1 MQGGK
6 MTNVKCKAW
15 LTVAMACICAV
26 GTPLYAKEAPDYSA
40 FSDEELG
47 VYFQKFLVTENPKF
61 CKDLDLLLDEVA
73 SRDAAKPYISDP
85 NPLSALLCAVY
96 EKRNKDALALS
107 ADLEETLDALLLSN
121 LMLLVEV
128 DAGEFPAAAR
138 RIIKMASLA
147 DGDYISELDE
157 DVFWALASTLA
168 QNKNDEIRLRM
179 FRALADS
186 PHLGR
191 LPANMRSDIAQE
203 TITLDAKSGNFGRV
217 KMLKGELWGP
227 YSVLNL
233 LANRKLE
240 PIWPE
245 LEEIA
250 GPNLQKVAAAN
261 IAQNKEAYNA
271 DPDDRQA
278 FQIYAHALAFA
289 GKFEDAIALVRTF
302 DHSPEAMLNATEDDI
317 WAVNIEALALNA
329 LGRDSE
335 ADAVFDA
342 MAALPFEGERKFW
355 LIDFIMNRASRLV
368 SMGRWQKGLDATMLA
383 HQVAEKAGSPW
394 QKMVIRRARIC
405 ALVNLGRKAEA
416 ASLLV
421 EAYDRREDGYATA
434 AQAYLCAGDD
444 DKAAAIVLEALNN
457 PDHQDDMAQALQPDD
472 FGIFFVDGTLPDLRD
487 RLKSRPEIDA
497 AFNKIAR
504 DLPERLIPVA
514 SLRQRQIAQGK

>member
-1 MQGGK
+1 
-6 MTNVKCKAW
+6 MTSVKRKAW

-47 VYFQKFLVTENPKF
+47 ERYYQLADPDNAKF
-61 CKDLDLLLDEVA
+61 CNVMPPLLDEM
-73 SRDAAKPYISDP
+73 AKRQAFQPKIG
-85 NPLSALLCAVY
+85 NPELFSAFLCAAHERRY
-96 EKRNKDALALS
+96 KDAFAISVDIEKIANFVLP
-107 ADLEETLDALLLSN
+107 LEI
-121 LMLLVEV
+121 MLPVELG
-128 DAGEFPAAAR
+128 AEEFPAAAR
-138 RIIKMASLA
+138 RIIKMAGSA
-147 DGDYISELDE
+147 DGEAVGMLDE
-157 DVFWALASTLA
+157 KFFWPLASTLA

-203 TITLDAKSGNFGRV
+203 TITLDAKSGSFGRV

-227 YSVLNL
+227 YSFLEL

-434 AQAYLCAGDD
+434 ARAYLCAGDD
-444 DKAAAIVLEALNN
+444 DKAAAIVLEALKN

-504 DLPERLIPVA
+504 DLPERLIPVV

>member
-1 MQGGK
+1 
-6 MTNVKCKAW
+6 MTSVKRKAW
-15 LTVAMACICAV
+15 LTVAMACMCAV
-26 GTPLYAKEAPDYSA
+26 GTPLYAKEAPDYSG

-47 VYFQKFLVTENPKF
+47 VYFQEFLVTENPEY

-73 SRDAAKPYISDP
+73 SRDAAKPYLSDP
-85 NPLSALLCAVY
+85 TPLSALLCAVY
-96 EKRNKDALALS
+96 ERRHKDAFALS

-157 DVFWALASTLA
+157 DVFWTLASALAL
-168 QNKNDEIRLRM
+168 NKNDEIRSRM

-191 LPANMRSDIAQE
+191 LPADMRSDIAQE

-217 KMLKGELWGP
+217 KMLKGELWGS

-245 LEEIA
+245 LEEIV
-250 GPNLQKVAAAN
+250 GPNLQKIASAN

-302 DHSPEAMLNATEDDI
+302 DQSPEAMLNATEDDI
-317 WAVNIEALALNA
+317 WAVNIGALALDA
-329 LGRDSE
+329 LGRSNE

-355 LIDFIMNRASRLV
+355 LLDFIMNRASRLV
-368 SMGRWQKGLDATMLA
+368 GMGRWQKGLDATMLA
-383 HQVAEKAGSPW
+383 HQFAEQAGSPW

-405 ALVNLGRKAEA
+405 ALVNLGRKPEA

-434 AQAYLCAGDD
+434 ARAYLCAGDD
-444 DKAAAIVLEALNN
+444 DKAASIVLEALNN
-457 PDHQDDMAQALQPDD
+457 PDHQDYVAQDLQSDD